1 MTNVSTNLQNEL
13 LKKEIQDSFQKE
25 NCPMYD
31 KLSRRELEERVCWLE
46 YENEQLYQAL
56 KGR

>member
-1 MTNVSTNLQNEL
+1 MTNVNTDLQNDL
-13 LKKEIQDSFQKE
+13 LKQEIQSTFNKE

-46 YENEQLYQAL
+46 YENEQLYRAL